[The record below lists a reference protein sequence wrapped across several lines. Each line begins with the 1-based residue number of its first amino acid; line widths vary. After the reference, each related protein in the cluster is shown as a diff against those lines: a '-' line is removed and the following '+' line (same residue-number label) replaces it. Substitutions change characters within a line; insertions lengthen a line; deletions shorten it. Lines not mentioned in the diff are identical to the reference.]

1 MVIGDPSKRSVW
13 PLIQLL
19 ESFYVHT
26 APLRLGL
33 IMAVNAT
40 ATGYEDAGVALLNA
54 YNYVA
59 EVKDPYQGLSFIT
72 DVSIN
77 IYCLS
82 IKWMSHLKRIIYYS
96 YQIFCSITTYFL

>member
-1 MVIGDPSKRSVW
+1 MYHYQCIAQVIIGNPAKKDVF
-13 PLIQLL
+13 PLVKLI

-33 IMAVNAT
+33 VFAVNSS
-40 ATGYEDAGVALLNA
+40 ATGLEDAGVALLNA

-72 DVSIN
+72 DVS
-77 IYCLS
+77 
-82 IKWMSHLKRIIYYS
+82 
-96 YQIFCSITTYFL
+96 